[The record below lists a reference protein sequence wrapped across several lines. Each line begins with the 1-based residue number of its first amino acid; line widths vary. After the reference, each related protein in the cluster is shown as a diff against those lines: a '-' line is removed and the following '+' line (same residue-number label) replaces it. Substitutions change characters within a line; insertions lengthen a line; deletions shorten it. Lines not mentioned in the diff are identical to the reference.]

1 MCGKLGQQPMSL
13 LAGTGAGEKWGL
25 MREGL
30 GASGL
35 EEGIGTLPPTSP
47 RWPDLLFHI
56 LSTMTCA
63 LP

>member
-1 MCGKLGQQPMSL
+1 MCGKLGHQPMSL
-13 LAGTGAGEKWGL
+13 LAGTGAGEKWGR

-30 GASGL
+30 WESGL

-56 LSTMTCA
+56 FTTMTFA